1 MQHKDQMTRCF
12 WIIRIM
18 LSIGILLAGLYFA
31 FTKSHFDTKYNK
43 LSSFQGIEAI
53 ELEPGD
59 TLEQKIYFEM
69 EDVHS
74 VGICAV
80 NRTKN
85 CTGSL
90 DITISDENSAL
101 WKKTV
106 NIEDLTLGKM
116 VWFSVQQMAE
126 SQKEYT
132 LKLSTEQ
139 MKGMIFIAGISEEL
153 NARGVTG
160 NAVKSGTEL
169 GNALVAETTYRT
181 SLNWKMQILI
191 ALWTVIAVVYI
202 LGFEHLFRNKTRGII
217 TLFLTVDILAVS
229 IYFRFG
235 LQFQESFNYLMLLG
249 LVGGFA
255 VVAALY
261 SFLLLHKNEKVE
273 LYFAIS
279 AFVFG
284 MIFSVILPPF
294 SAPDEDFHF
303 TVAYRLSNV
312 LMGQPINDEQGYI
325 YMRECDIQNYER
337 YPDNEYEIDIIKALI
352 RGSKES
358 SENIVASERNQNS
371 FVPIIM
377 YVPQAVGIT
386 IGRLLHFNYVRVV
399 LLGRWMNL
407 MTFIVITAFAIK
419 LIPCGKW
426 IFYAIC
432 QIPLLM
438 EVVSSYSYDVLIL
451 AGSFLFIA
459 YLIRLCRQDDKVSMK
474 QMGILMLLAAAYG
487 PLKPVYIPLLGL
499 VFLIP
504 DHKIG
509 DTKWKSMGIK
519 TFIVVL
525 AAASFLLVNNFSF
538 MSMRWIENETIAISA
553 EVMYDESMVLEETEY
568 YDIVDRDPC
577 NRPNVTFLLENPLDI
592 VESYMGAVL
601 AFMDEYV
608 LSAFGNYLGWYHIR
622 IPVYISLLAMLL
634 LYLSYV
640 TDDGDAV
647 KIMDNSGRLWTI
659 FLVAGSCFAVF
670 LTMYLKNT
678 IPSNKSI
685 IGVQGRYMI
694 PIFAVLPLFLQ
705 RKHAGNEHN
714 KASIVMLSLTIQV
727 LAVLS
732 VCMYIWSK

>member
-1 MQHKDQMTRCF
+1 MQVKSRNRKYI
-12 WIIRIM
+12 WVIRI
-18 LSIGILLAGLYFA
+18 LVAIVILLAGLYFA

-43 LSSFQGIEAI
+43 INSFQGIEAI

-80 NRTKN
+80 NRTNN
-85 CTGSL
+85 CIGSL
-90 DITISDENSAL
+90 DITISDDNNAL

-116 VWFSVQQMAE
+116 VWFPVQQMSE
-126 SQKEYT
+126 NQNEYT
-132 LKLSTEQ
+132 LKLSTVQ
-139 MKGMIFIAGISEEL
+139 MKGTIFIAGISEEL

-235 LQFQESFNYLMLLG
+235 LQFQESLNYVMFMG

-261 SFLLLHKNEKVE
+261 SFLLIRKNEKVE

-303 TVAYRLSNV
+303 AEAYRLSNAI
-312 LMGQPINDEQGYI
+312 MGQPINDEQGYI
-325 YMRECDIQNYER
+325 YMRECDIQNYEW
-337 YPDNEYEIDIIKALI
+337 YPDNEYTIDMIKELI
-352 RGSKES
+352 RGDKEL
-358 SENIVASERNQNS
+358 SEQMMPSDMKRNTYA
-371 FVPIIM
+371 PIMM
-377 YVPQAVGIT
+377 YGPQAIGVT
-386 IGRLLHFNYVRVV
+386 IGRLLHLNYARVV
-399 LLGRWMNL
+399 FLGRWMNL
-407 MTFIVITAFAIK
+407 MTFIAITAFAIK

-451 AGSFLFIA
+451 SGSFLFIA

-474 QMGILMLLAAAYG
+474 QMGILMILLIAYG
-487 PLKPVYIPLLGL
+487 PLKPVYIPLTAL

-504 DHKIG
+504 NNKIN
-509 DTKWKSMGIK
+509 DNKWKSLGIK
-519 TFIVVL
+519 TLIVGL
-525 AAASFLLVNNFSF
+525 AAISFLLVNKFSL
-538 MSMRWIENETIAISA
+538 MSMRWIENETIDISS
-553 EVMYDESMVLEETEY
+553 EVMYDENMVLEETEY

-577 NRPNVTFLLENPLDI
+577 NRPDMTFLLKNPFDM
-592 VESYMGAVL
+592 VESYMGAAL
-601 AFMDEYV
+601 AFMDEYI
-608 LSAFGNYLGWYHIR
+608 LSTFGNYLGWYHIR

-634 LYLSYV
+634 LYISYV

-647 KIMDNSGRLWTI
+647 KIIDNRGRLWTI
-659 FLVAGSCFAVF
+659 FLMAGSCFAVF

-694 PIFAVLPLFLQ
+694 PILSVLPLFLQ
-705 RKHAGNEHN
+705 RKHACNEHN
-714 KASIVMLSLTIQV
+714 KANIVMLSLTIQV

-732 VCMYIWSK
+732 VCMYIWSE

>member
-1 MQHKDQMTRCF
+1 MKRCF
-12 WIIRIM
+12 WIIRII
-18 LSIGILLAGLYFA
+18 LSIGILLTGLYFA
-31 FTKSHFDTKYNK
+31 FTKSYFDTKYNK
-43 LSSFQGIEAI
+43 ISSFQGIEAI
-53 ELEPGD
+53 ELEQGD
-59 TLEQKIYFEM
+59 MLEQKICFEM
-69 EDVHS
+69 EYVDS

-80 NRTKN
+80 NRTNN
-85 CTGSL
+85 CAGSFNL
-90 DITISDENSAL
+90 SICDGDNVL
-101 WKKTV
+101 WKKAV
-106 NIEDLTLGKM
+106 NIEELTLGKM
-116 VWFSVQQMAE
+116 VWFSVQKMAE
-126 SQKEYT
+126 NEKEYT
-132 LKLSTEQ
+132 LTLSIEQ
-139 MKGMIFIAGISEEL
+139 LEGRLFIAGINEEK
-153 NARGVTG
+153 NAHGVVG
-160 NAVKSGTEL
+160 NVMKNGIEL
-169 GNALVAETTYRT
+169 GNALIAETTYRT

-191 ALWTVIAVVYI
+191 ALWTVIAVAYI
-202 LGFEHLFRNKTRGII
+202 LGFEQLFRNKTRGII
-217 TLFLTVDILAVS
+217 TIFLTVDILAVS

-235 LQFQESFNYLMLLG
+235 LQFQESLNYIMFIG
-249 LVGGFA
+249 LIGGFA

-261 SFLLLHKNEKVE
+261 SFLLLRKNEKVE
-273 LYFAIS
+273 LYFIIS
-279 AFVFG
+279 SFVFG

-303 TVAYRLSNV
+303 TVAYRLSNAI
-312 LMGQPINDEQGYI
+312 MGQPINDEQGYI

-352 RGSKES
+352 MGSKES

-407 MTFIVITAFAIK
+407 MTFIAITAFAIK

-459 YLIRLCRQDDKVSMK
+459 YLIRLCRQDDKISMK
-474 QMGILMLLAAAYG
+474 QMGMLMLLAAAYG

-504 DHKIG
+504 NHKIS
-509 DTKWKSMGIK
+509 DTKWKSLGIK
-519 TFIVVL
+519 TLIVGL
-525 AAASFLLVNNFSF
+525 AAISFLLVNKFSL
-538 MSMRWIENETIAISA
+538 MSMRWIENETIAISS

-577 NRPNVTFLLENPLDI
+577 NRPNMTFLLQNPLDM
-592 VESYMGAVL
+592 VESCMGAVL

-608 LSAFGNYLGWYHIR
+608 LSTFGNYLGWYHIR
-622 IPVYISLLAMLL
+622 IPVYISLLAMLV

-640 TDDGDAV
+640 ADDGDAV
-647 KIMDNSGRLWTI
+647 KLMGNGGRLWTI
-659 FLVAGSCFAVF
+659 FLMAGSCFAVF

-694 PIFAVLPLFLQ
+694 PMLAVLPLFLQ

-714 KASIVMLSLTIQV
+714 KAGIVMLSLTIQV

-732 VCMYIWSK
+732 VCMYIWSE

>member
-18 LSIGILLAGLYFA
+18 LSIGILLTGLYFA

-43 LSSFQGIEAI
+43 ISSFQGIEAI

-80 NRTKN
+80 NRTNN
-85 CTGSL
+85 CIGSL
-90 DITISDENSAL
+90 DITISDDNNAL

-116 VWFSVQQMAE
+116 VWFPVQQMAE
-126 SQKEYT
+126 NQNEYT
-132 LKLSTEQ
+132 LKLSTAQ
-139 MKGMIFIAGISEEL
+139 MKGTIFIAGISEEL

-160 NAVKSGTEL
+160 NAVKNGTEL

-191 ALWTVIAVVYI
+191 ALWAVIVVVYI
-202 LGFEHLFRNKTRGII
+202 LCFEQLFWNKTRGII
-217 TLFLTVDILAVS
+217 TVFLTVDILAVS
-229 IYFRFG
+229 IYFRFA
-235 LQFQESFNYLMLLG
+235 LQFQESLNYVMFMG
-249 LVGGFA
+249 LVGGFV

-261 SFLLLHKNEKVE
+261 SFLLLRKNEKVE
-273 LYFAIS
+273 LYFSIS

-303 TVAYRLSNV
+303 AEAYRLSNAI
-312 LMGQPINDEQGYI
+312 MGQPINDEQGYI
-325 YMRECDIQNYER
+325 YMRECDIQNYEW
-337 YPDNEYEIDIIKALI
+337 YPDNEYTIDMIKELI
-352 RGSKES
+352 WGDKEL
-358 SENIVASERNQNS
+358 SEHMMPSDMKRNIY
-371 FVPIIM
+371 VPIMM
-377 YVPQAVGIT
+377 YVPQAIGVT
-386 IGRLLHFNYVRVV
+386 IGRLLHFNYARVV
-399 LLGRWMNL
+399 FLGRWMNL
-407 MTFIVITAFAIK
+407 MTFIAITAFAIK

-451 AGSFLFIA
+451 SGSFLFIA

-487 PLKPVYIPLLGL
+487 PLKPVYIPLTAL

-504 DHKIG
+504 NNKIN
-509 DTKWKSMGIK
+509 DNKWKSLGIK
-519 TFIVVL
+519 TLIVGL
-525 AAASFLLVNNFSF
+525 AAISFLLVNKFSL
-538 MSMRWIENETIAISA
+538 MSMRWIENETIDISS
-553 EVMYDESMVLEETEY
+553 EVMYDENMVLEETEY

-577 NRPNVTFLLENPLDI
+577 NRPDMTFLLKNPFDM
-592 VESYMGAVL
+592 VESYMGAAL
-601 AFMDEYV
+601 AFMDEYI
-608 LSAFGNYLGWYHIR
+608 LSTFGNYLGWYHIR

-634 LYLSYV
+634 LYISYV

-647 KIMDNSGRLWTI
+647 KIIDNRGRLWTI
-659 FLVAGSCFAVF
+659 FLMAGSCFAVF

-694 PIFAVLPLFLQ
+694 PVLSVLPLFLQ
-705 RKHAGNEHN
+705 RKHAGSEHN
-714 KASIVMLSLTIQV
+714 KAGIVMLSFTIQV
-727 LAVLS
+727 LVILS
-732 VCMYIWSK
+732 VCMYIWSE